1 MQELCNVIDKAVVRN
16 EASMQLSE
24 HTYPPGTRHIWDVK
38 LTAQG
43 LHAVLKEAG
52 EIRK

>member
-1 MQELCNVIDKAVVRN
+1 MRELCNVVDKAVVRN
-16 EASMQLSE
+16 EASVQLSVY
-24 HTYPPGTRHIWDVK
+24 TYPPGTKHIWDVK

-52 EIRK
+52 EICK